1 MDFSPKPGVAVPKRI
16 LIVDDEPEHVQ
27 FIERFLQSQGHQT
40 ESAHDG
46 FEALA
51 KARMDVDLVLLDVRM
66 PRMDGFE
73 VARKI
78 RSDPDLIDLPIIM
91 VTVLGN
97 KDDRLRAVEAG
108 ANDFVSKPVDL
119 VELHVRTNSLLKL
132 KEARDQMRRRHDE
145 LEFAVEKRT
154 SSLRGALQEVAS
166 AQRET
171 YEAYLDTIRRLAVV
185 AEYKDK
191 DTARHIQ
198 RVREYCGLLA
208 QGMHLPP
215 SDAEM
220 IQHAA
225 PMHDVGKIIV
235 PERILLKPD
244 RLTEEEWTVMR
255 QHTVAGG
262 NILGGSS
269 SRLLQMGE
277 VIALSHHEK
286 WDGSGY
292 PNGISERDIP
302 AAGRIV
308 AVADVLD
315 ALTSQRP
322 YKRAYSFQEAI
333 DVMMAER
340 GVHFDP
346 DVLDIL
352 ARHRHAIMEMTR
364 QFQDP
369 PVEA

>member
-1 MDFSPKPGVAVPKRI
+1 MPPAKRI
-16 LIVDDEPEHVQ
+16 LVVDDEAEHVQ
-27 FIERFLQSQGHQT
+27 FLERFLQGQGHET
-40 ESAHDG
+40 EVAHDG

-51 KARMDVDLVLLDVRM
+51 KAKVDVDLVLLDVRM

-132 KEARDQMRRRHDE
+132 KEARDEIRRRRDE
-145 LEFAVEKRT
+145 LESTVGDRT
-154 SSLRGALQEVAS
+154 ARLRGALHEVAE

-171 YEAYLDTIRRLAVV
+171 YEAHLDTIRRLAVV

-198 RVREYCGLLA
+198 RVKGYCSFLA
-208 QGMHLPP
+208 QGMGLPP
-215 SDAEM
+215 GEIEV

-235 PERILLKPD
+235 PEGILLKPA
-244 RLTEEEWTVMR
+244 RLTEDEWKVMR

-262 NILGGSS
+262 GILGGSTS
-269 SRLLQMGE
+269 KLLQAGE

-286 WDGSGY
+286 WDGTGY
-292 PNGISERDIP
+292 PKGVSGRDIP
-302 AAGRIV
+302 MAGRIV
-308 AVADVLD
+308 AVADVFD
-315 ALTSQRP
+315 ALTSERP
-322 YKRAYSFQEAI
+322 YKKAYSFHETI
-333 DVMMAER
+333 DMMMAER
-340 GVHFDP
+340 GLHFDP
-346 DVLDIL
+346 AVLEIL
-352 ARHRHAIMEMTR
+352 VRHQPAVMDMMKRYQGPDGA
-364 QFQDP
+364 
-369 PVEA
+369 